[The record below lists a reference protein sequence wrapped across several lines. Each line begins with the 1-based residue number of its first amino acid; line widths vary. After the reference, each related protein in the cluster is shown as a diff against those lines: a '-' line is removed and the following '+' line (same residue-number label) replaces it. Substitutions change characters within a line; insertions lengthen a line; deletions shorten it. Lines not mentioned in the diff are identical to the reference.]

1 MKTKNIIT
9 ASALSLA
16 SIALAAGFAFNAYA
30 QSADTATVSAN
41 TGTTI
46 SEKLGF
52 RASGRNNQA
61 NLTDAQ
67 KAEIDQEREARR
79 AAMQT
84 AVNSGNYD
92 TWVTTVKA
100 QIGDDAP
107 ILSQVTADNFAQYAD
122 AHKLME
128 QAREKLSAIGINN
141 GEGMGMG
148 MGRGH
153 GMGGHRQIDSV
164 NTNK

>member
-1 MKTKNIIT
+1 MKTKSIIT

-16 SIALAAGFAFNAYA
+16 SIALAAGFAFSAYA
-30 QSADTATVSAN
+30 QTADTTEVSAN

-46 SEKLGF
+46 SDKLGF
-52 RASGRNNQA
+52 RTGGRNNQT

-67 KAEIDQEREARR
+67 KAEINQEREARR

-100 QIGDDAP
+100 QMGDNAP

-122 AHKLME
+122 AHRLME
-128 QAREKLSAIGINN
+128 QAREKLSAIGISN
-141 GEGMGMG
+141 GEGKGMG

-164 NTNK
+164 NTIR